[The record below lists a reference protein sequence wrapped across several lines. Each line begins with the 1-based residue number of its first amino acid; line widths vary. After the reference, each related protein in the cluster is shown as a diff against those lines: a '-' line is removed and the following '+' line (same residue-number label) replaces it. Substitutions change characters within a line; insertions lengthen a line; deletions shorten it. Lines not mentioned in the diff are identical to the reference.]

1 VRQGEGRLSVLSPH
15 FPEPYQKR
23 WFACGMALYDA
34 LGIERAH
41 KEAQTGQWPKNYYG
55 VGAPVELYFFVYE
68 ALAQECWSAPS
79 NP

>member
-1 VRQGEGRLSVLSPH
+1 
-15 FPEPYQKR
+15 
-23 WFACGMALYDA
+23 MALYDA